1 MFVMFV
7 SETHWVI
14 GRKSWI

>member
-1 MFVMFV
+1 MFAMFV